1 MAGWG
6 IGLGSFVGGMQQGY
20 GLGQSIQSNRTANQ
34 MRQIQLQD
42 MQRTEAQK
50 QAMDTVSKQGGAAYD
65 AAVSSG
71 NADPMHAD
79 EWFAQNWLPKVVA
92 VQRANG
98 DYAGAASLEK
108 WGEDQNT
115 KAQIRSMGQVL
126 GQLYNGAN
134 TGDYSGLETEMGSF
148 FKKLPADMRKKMG
161 SFDGLRAETDENG
174 KFIATASFTDPKGK
188 EQIYTWDSPEAL
200 RQTIEGWANP
210 SALYA
215 ETMKTEEG
223 QKKFQATVGEAAAKA
238 NIDIRKDQKLRELG
252 LKGKTPQERY
262 AAAQETLTKANLDGK
277 PPSDAEV
284 RAYLKA
290 QDDYAATSNNTA
302 APGISV
308 PGATPAGT
316 TAQPPAPAAAAA
328 QPSTPATAPKI
339 IVNQKAAQAVDATG
353 KPLPLPSTPS
363 ADAASIT
370 APPPASAPPQPA
382 APSVPP
388 PSAGQGIATGIG
400 LPAVL
405 ARVAPQVAP
414 TGAAVAQQAPGL
426 GAAPVPAA
434 AAIAPGK
441 GQPVYVATPQAPNG
455 MLKQGNVDLSKRPV
469 VKNPDGTISTVRSIT
484 VTLPD
489 GKAVLIPTVVGGR
502 VVSNQEAI
510 QHFKQT
516 GEHLGIFKDETA
528 ADQYANALH
537 EQQAQIYAPKGG

>member
-1 MAGWG
+1 MSGWG

-50 QAMDTVSKQGGAAYD
+50 QELDAIGSQGKAD
-65 AAVSSG
+65 FDKAVAQG
-71 NADPMHAD
+71 QADPQHPD
-79 EWFAQNWLPKVVA
+79 EWFSQNYAPRMENFFLSK
-92 VQRANG
+92 G
-98 DYAGAASLEK
+98 DVESAAK
-108 WGEDQNT
+108 WNKWSNDTTT
-115 KAQIRSMGQVL
+115 KKQIRAMGNVV
-126 GQLYNGAN
+126 GRLYDGAN
-134 TGDYSGLETEMGSF
+134 TGDYSGLETEMGNF
-148 FKKLPADMRKKMG
+148 FKTLPADMRKRVG

-174 KFIATASFTDPKGK
+174 KFIATASFTDAGGK
-188 EQIYTWDSPEAL
+188 EHIYTWDSPDAL

-223 QKKFQATVGEAAAKA
+223 QKKFQAEVGKYAAER
-238 NIDIRKDQKLRELG
+238 NIDIRKDQKLQELG

-262 AAAQETLTKANLDGK
+262 AAAQEVLTKANLDGK
-277 PPSDAEV
+277 PPTDAEV

-290 QDDYAATSNNTA
+290 QDEYAATA
-302 APGISV
+302 APGIAPSV
-308 PGATPAGT
+308 TPVGT
-316 TAQPPAPAAAAA
+316 TAQTSAPAPAAAAA

-370 APPPASAPPQPA
+370 APPPASAPSQPA
-382 APSVPP
+382 APSQPP

-400 LPAVL
+400 LRRVL

-516 GEHLGIFKDETA
+516 GEHLGIFKDETT

-537 EQQAQIYAPKGG
+537 EQQAQVYAPQGR

>member
-50 QAMDTVSKQGGAAYD
+50 QELDAIGSQGKAD
-65 AAVSSG
+65 FDKAVAQG
-71 NADPMHAD
+71 QADPQHPD
-79 EWFAQNWLPKVVA
+79 EWFSQNYAPKME
-92 VQRANG
+92 NFFLSKG
-98 DYAGAASLEK
+98 DVESAAK
-108 WGEDQNT
+108 WNKWSNDTTT
-115 KAQIRSMGQVL
+115 KKQIRAMGSVV
-126 GQLYNGAN
+126 GRLYDGAN
-134 TGDYSGLETEMGSF
+134 TGDYSGLESEMGNF
-148 FKKLPADMRKKMG
+148 FKTLPADMRKRVG

-174 KFIATASFTDPKGK
+174 KFIATASFTDTGGK
-188 EQIYTWDSPEAL
+188 EHIYTWDSPDAL

-215 ETMKTEEG
+215 ETMKD
-223 QKKFQATVGEAAAKA
+223 EAAAKKYKA
-238 NIDIRKDQKLRELG
+238 DLGEYAAKKGIDLRAAAAERAAG
-252 LKGKTPQERY
+252 LKGKTPQERA
-262 AAAQETLTKANLDGK
+262 AAAQEVLTKANLDGK
-277 PPSDAEV
+277 APTVEEIAKYLQDQDA
-284 RAYLKA
+284 
-290 QDDYAATSNNTA
+290 AAA
-302 APGISV
+302 RIAPGISA
-308 PGATPAGT
+308 PGATPVGT
-316 TAQPPAPAAAAA
+316 TAQPSAPAPAAA

-370 APPPASAPPQPA
+370 APPPASAPSQPA
-382 APSVPP
+382 APSPPP

-414 TGAAVAQQAPGL
+414 TGVAVAQQAPGL

-537 EQQAQIYAPKGG
+537 EQQAQAYAPQGR